1 MYELYQISE
10 HDYYLECPSRT
21 GLVKLNEHDVV
32 LIDSGNDKDSGRKA
46 FQHIDANE
54 WNLKAIYITHSHAD
68 HIGGNKFLQEKTG
81 CKIYANGLEAAVSSF
96 PILEPMGLY
105 GGNPYKEL
113 KGKFLMADRSEVLP
127 LTPDVLPEG
136 WELLRLPGHSFDMVG
151 FKTADGNAFIAD
163 SISSPETIEKYGVL
177 YMWDPD
183 EALKTLE
190 ELKILKANKFIPAH
204 APVCDNLKKIIEK
217 NEESIAKVKECII
230 EACGRTVSFDE
241 LLKTVFDEF
250 NMEMTVQQHALVGST
265 VRNYLSCLKGKGMLT
280 CDIDKNTLVWT
291 ISEEAI

>member
-1 MYELYQISE
+1 MYELYQVSE
-10 HDYYLECPSRT
+10 HDYYVECPSKI
-21 GLVKLNEHDVV
+21 GLVKLNDSDVV
-32 LIDSGNDKDSGRKA
+32 LIDSGNGKDCAKKVL
-46 FQHIDANE
+46 QHVNNNG
-54 WNLKAIYITHSHAD
+54 WTLKTIYITHSHAD

-105 GGNPYKEL
+105 GGNPFKEL
-113 KGKFLMADRSEVLP
+113 KGKFMMADQSEVLP

-190 ELKILKANKFIPAH
+190 ELKNLKANKFIPAH
-204 APVCDNLKKIIEK
+204 APVCDNLKKIIAK

-230 EACGRTVSFDE
+230 ETCGTTVSFDE

-265 VRNYLSCLKGKGMLT
+265 VRNYLSCLKSKGMLT
-280 CDIDKNTLVWT
+280 CEIDKNTLVW
-291 ISEEAI
+291 IKCI